1 MGGPTIAPCR
11 NRMLDCT
18 FVYCLVPWAA
28 LPWRHAETACWTAHC
43 TRLLAGSTLNFADSL
58 SGPPIDFAKPLAHT
72 LQVDAIVSTA
82 EPYAQSARKRARR
95 LSVAAGDFA
104 RRSMGGTGSKFHAR

>member
-1 MGGPTIAPCR
+1 
-11 NRMLDCT
+11 MLDCT
-18 FVYCLVPWAA
+18 FVYRPLTGFTLKMP
-28 LPWRHAETACWTAHC
+28 TACPAL
-43 TRLLAGSTLNFADSL
+43 RSIS
-58 SGPPIDFAKPLAHT
+58 AKPLAHT